1 VRPTLRRRRRW
12 TLGLLIALTVLVGW
26 IYFGN
31 DLALALE
38 SSAVSRSVG
47 TPSHGS
53 LKHGKRLPS
62 TGANFRVYSRL
73 GAALG
78 RNSVHTKVRAVVL
91 EAYVQAGRQVP
102 TARFVYG
109 ETGWPSGGRFWPHR
123 THQNG
128 LSIDFMVPVRTRTG
142 QPAELPTW
150 PWQKFGYA
158 VEFDSNGRWHDL
170 EIDYPAMVA
179 HLSALKIAAHR
190 QGLRIDRVIFAPELR
205 NRFGHAPGGDVILKQ
220 VPFMRA
226 RPWIRH
232 DEHYHVDFATGARAD
247 GR

>member
-1 VRPTLRRRRRW
+1 MPIPRRRRRW
-12 TLGLLIALTVLVGW
+12 KFGLLTVLVLLVGL

-38 SSAVSRSVG
+38 SSTSSRSVG

-62 TGANFRVYSRL
+62 TGPNFRVYSRL

-91 EAYVQAGRQVP
+91 EAYAVAGRQVP

-109 ETGWPSGGRFWPHR
+109 ETGWPFGGKFWPHR

-128 LSIDFMVPVRTRTG
+128 LSIDFMVPVRTRSG
-142 QPAELPTW
+142 EPAELPTW

-158 VEFDSNGRWHDL
+158 VEFDSKGRSQDL

-179 HLSALKIAAHR
+179 HLSALRTAAHR

-205 NRFGHAPGGDVILKQ
+205 NRLGYTPGGDLILKQ
-220 VPFMRA
+220 VPFTRT
-226 RPWIRH
+226 RPWVRH
-232 DEHYHVDFATGARAD
+232 DEHYHVDFATGARAA

>member
-1 VRPTLRRRRRW
+1 MARRRRW
-12 TLGLLIALTVLVGW
+12 KFALLTVVTLLVAL

-38 SSAVSRSVG
+38 SSTSSRSVG

-62 TGANFRVYSRL
+62 TGPNFRAYSRL
-73 GAALG
+73 GTALG
-78 RNSVHTKVRAVVL
+78 RNTVHAKVRAVVL
-91 EAYVQAGRQVP
+91 EAYAVAGRQVP

-128 LSIDFMVPVRTRTG
+128 LSIDFMVPVRTRTRT
-142 QPAELPTW
+142 PTELPTW
-150 PWQKFGYA
+150 PWQKFGYG
-158 VEFDSNGRWHDL
+158 VEFDSKGRWQDL
-170 EIDYPAMVA
+170 EIDYEAMVA
-179 HLSALKIAAHR
+179 HLSALRTAAHR

-205 NRFGHAPGGDVILKQ
+205 NRLAHTPGGAAILKQ

-226 RPWIRH
+226 QAWVRH
-232 DEHYHVDFATGARAD
+232 DEHYHVDFATGARPA

>member
-1 VRPTLRRRRRW
+1 MPILRRRRRW
-12 TLGLLIALTVLVGW
+12 KFGLLTVLTLLVGL

-31 DLALALE
+31 ELALALE
-38 SSAVSRSVG
+38 SSTASRSVG
-47 TPSHGS
+47 TPSRGS

-78 RNSVHTKVRAVVL
+78 RNSVHTKVRAAVL
-91 EAYVQAGRQVP
+91 EAYVMAGRQVP
-102 TARFVYG
+102 SARFVYG
-109 ETGWPSGGRFWPHR
+109 ETGWPSGGRLWPHR

-142 QPAELPTW
+142 EPAELPTW

-158 VEFDSNGRWHDL
+158 VEFDSKGRWHNL

-179 HLSALKIAAHR
+179 HLSALKTAAQR
-190 QGLRIDRVIFAPELR
+190 QGLRIDGVIFAPELR
-205 NRFGHAPGGDVILKQ
+205 SRLGHTPGGADILKR
-220 VPFMRA
+220 VPFMGA
-226 RPWIRH
+226 MGPRPWIRH
-232 DEHYHVDFATGARAD
+232 DEHYHVDFAPGAR
-247 GR
+247 

>member
-1 VRPTLRRRRRW
+1 MPILRRRRRW
-12 TLGLLIALTVLVGW
+12 KFGLLTVLTLLVGL

-38 SSAVSRSVG
+38 SSTASRSVG
-47 TPSHGS
+47 RPSHGS
-53 LKHGKRLPS
+53 LRHGKRLPS
-62 TGANFRVYSRL
+62 TGPNFRVYSRL

-78 RNSVHTKVRAVVL
+78 RNSIHAKVRAVVL
-91 EAYVQAGRQVP
+91 EAYAAAGRQVP

-128 LSIDFMVPVRTRTG
+128 LSVDFMVPVRTRTG
-142 QPAELPTW
+142 EPAELPTW

-158 VEFDSNGRWHDL
+158 VEFDSKGRWQDL

-179 HLSALKIAAHR
+179 HLSALKTAAHR
-190 QGLRIDRVIFAPELR
+190 QGLRIDRVIFAPELQ
-205 NRFGHAPGGDVILKQ
+205 NRLGHAPGGALILKQ
-220 VPFMRA
+220 VPFMRGRA
-226 RPWIRH
+226 WIRY
-232 DEHYHVDFATGARAD
+232 DEHYHVDFAPAR
-247 GR
+247 

>member
-1 VRPTLRRRRRW
+1 MRPTLRRRRRW
-12 TLGLLIALTVLVGW
+12 TFGLLTVLTLLVGL

-38 SSAVSRSVG
+38 SSASSRSVG

-62 TGANFRVYSRL
+62 TGPNFRAYSRL

-91 EAYVQAGRQVP
+91 EAYAQAGRQVP

-128 LSIDFMVPVRTRTG
+128 LSIDFMVPVRTRSG
-142 QPAELPTW
+142 EPAELPTW
-150 PWQKFGYA
+150 PWQKFGYGL
-158 VEFDSNGRWHDL
+158 EFDSKGRWRNL
-170 EIDYPAMVA
+170 EIDYSVMAV
-179 HLSALKIAAHR
+179 HLSALKTAARR
-190 QGLRIDRVIFAPELR
+190 QGLRIDRVIFAPELV
-205 NRFGHAPGGDVILKQ
+205 NRLGNTPGGDVILKQ
-220 VPFMRA
+220 VPFMRT
-226 RPWIRH
+226 RPRVRH
-232 DEHYHVDFATGARAD
+232 DDHYHVDFAPGAR
-247 GR
+247 